1 MVRILLTLL
10 ARESRRANAKLRIDK
25 PGEPLATMFM
35 TDGNVSGRFP
45 KDLTSLF
52 SLDGEFPASQRFE
65 TFTGVAAE
73 DTEALMADYGIPEP
87 SESRDHNLNRFMQF
101 CGVRYQ
107 LVE

>member
-1 MVRILLTLL
+1 MR
-10 ARESRRANAKLRIDK
+10 
-25 PGEPLATMFM
+25 
-35 TDGNVSGRFP
+35 NVHIEYSII
-45 KDLTSLF
+45 
-52 SLDGEFPASQRFE
+52 
-65 TFTGVAAE
+65 AAE